1 MKNIYIQNFKM
12 DKRYLKKQENDKRY
26 LWKIDKTT
34 KKYKKYLER
43 RKKSMAMAAWRRLDE
58 HNKKTPIEYKNRKN
72 K

>member
-1 MKNIYIQNFKM
+1 MIE

-43 RKKSMAMAAWRRLDE
+43 RKKAMIKATWRRLDKF
-58 HNKKTPIEYKNRKN
+58 NKQTPIEYKNRRN